1 MHDLS
6 LHKGTKNSQIFHFVI
21 ADLFSRA
28 NTTIKITRCIW
39 VKCDFFTNFVPLMRR
54 PFNMNPAIE
63 RNSILLIYT
72 GGTIGMMKNPVTG
85 ALENFNFDQLLEY
98 VPEIKGFNLD
108 LYSIAFEPPMDSS
121 DISPESWSQ
130 LVKIIYSNYDQYD
143 GFVILHGT
151 DTMAFTASA
160 LSFMLEGL
168 MKPVILTGSQLPI
181 GALRT
186 DGKEN
191 LLTAI
196 EIAAA
201 KHQDGTPIVPEVCV
215 FFHEKLMRGNRTT
228 KVSAENFDAFES
240 NNYPLLAHSGIE
252 LQFYEHNILPYRAD
266 SMLTPHYEMD
276 PNIIIFSLFPGMQP
290 EIVKKMMRDRKL
302 KGVIFRTFGS
312 GNAPQQEWL
321 VKALSHA
328 TQSGKTI
335 VNITQC
341 STGSVK
347 MGLYE
352 TGRQLLE
359 AGIISGYDSTVEAAL
374 TKLMYLLG
382 RGFNTEEINHYM
394 NLSIAGEITL

>member
-1 MHDLS
+1 MS
-6 LHKGTKNSQIFHFVI
+6 TSTQASV
-21 ADLFSRA
+21 
-28 NTTIKITRCIW
+28 
-39 VKCDFFTNFVPLMRR
+39 
-54 PFNMNPAIE
+54 
-63 RNSILLIYT
+63 LLIYT
-72 GGTIGMMKNPVTG
+72 GGTIGMIQNPDTG
-85 ALENFNFDQLLEY
+85 ALESFNFDHLLRH
-98 VPEIKGFNLD
+98 VPEIRQFNLD
-108 LYSIAFEPPMDSS
+108 IFSYAFNPPIDSS
-121 DISPESWSQ
+121 DMSPSFWSE
-130 LVKIIYSNYDQYD
+130 LVGIIYSNYERYD

-201 KHQDGTPIVPEVCV
+201 KNPDGTPVVPEVCV

-228 KVSAENFDAFES
+228 KISAENFDAFES

-252 LQFYEHNILPYRAD
+252 IQYHRHFIKPYNPD
-266 SMLTPHYEMD
+266 IELVPHYEMD
-276 PNIIIFSLFPGMQP
+276 SNILIFSLFPGIQP
-290 EIVKKMMRDRKL
+290 GIVEQVLRSPEL
-302 KGVIFRTFGS
+302 KGIIFRTFGS
-312 GNAPQQEWL
+312 GNAPRFPWL
-321 VKALSHA
+321 TEALTEA
-328 TQSGKTI
+328 TKRGKII

-347 MGLYE
+347 MRMYE

-359 AGIISGYDSTVEAAL
+359 AGIISGHDSTVEAAV

-382 RGFNTEEINHYM
+382 QGLSADTIRAKMKE
-394 NLSIAGEITL
+394 SIAGEISV

>member
-1 MHDLS
+1 MRNELNEMLYLFIYIDVL
-6 LHKGTKNSQIFHFVI
+6 LYTKKRS
-21 ADLFSRA
+21 ADL
-28 NTTIKITRCIW
+28 CIMQI
-39 VKCDFFTNFVPLMRR
+39 FTNFAL
-54 PFNMNPAIE
+54 
-63 RNSILLIYT
+63 NSIIPNSSSIAMKDHTAEKKSVLLIYT

-98 VPEIKGFNLD
+98 VPEIKGFNLN

-130 LVKIIYSNYDQYD
+130 LVKIIYSNYEAYD

-201 KHQDGTPIVPEVCV
+201 KNDDGTPIVPEVCV

-228 KVSAENFDAFES
+228 KVSADNFDAFES
-240 NNYPLLAHSGIE
+240 NNYPLLAYSGIE
-252 LQFYEHNILPYRAD
+252 LQFYPHNIRPYQPDAV
-266 SMLTPHYEMD
+266 LTPHYEMD
-276 PNIIIFSLFPGMQP
+276 TNIIIFSLFPGMQP
-290 EIVKKMMRDRKL
+290 DIVKKIMRDKELR
-302 KGVIFRTFGS
+302 GVIFRTFGS
-312 GNAPQQEWL
+312 GNAPQKKWL
-321 VKALSHA
+321 VDALTRATKA
-328 TQSGKTI
+328 GKII

-359 AGIISGYDSTVEAAL
+359 SGIISGHDSTVEAAL
-374 TKLMYLLG
+374 AKMMYLLG
-382 RGFNTEEINHYM
+382 KGLDSEAIRHYM
-394 NLSIAGEITL
+394 NTSIAGEITL

>member
-1 MHDLS
+1 MSH
-6 LHKGTKNSQIFHFVI
+6 H
-21 ADLFSRA
+21 A
-28 NTTIKITRCIW
+28 
-39 VKCDFFTNFVPLMRR
+39 
-54 PFNMNPAIE
+54 PA
-63 RNSILLIYT
+63 SILLIYT
-72 GGTIGMMKNPVTG
+72 GGTIGMIQNPDTG
-85 ALENFNFDQLLEY
+85 ALESFNFDHLLRH
-98 VPEIKGFNLD
+98 VPEIRQFNLD
-108 LYSIAFEPPMDSS
+108 IFSYAFNPPIDSS
-121 DISPESWSQ
+121 DMSPSFWAE
-130 LVKIIYSNYDQYD
+130 LVGIIYSNYERYD

-201 KHQDGTPIVPEVCV
+201 KNPNGTPIVPEVCV

-228 KVSAENFDAFES
+228 KISAENFDAFES

-252 LQFYEHNILPYRAD
+252 IQYHRHFIKPYNSKAN
-266 SMLTPHYEMD
+266 LIPHYEMD
-276 PNIIIFSLFPGMQP
+276 SNILIFSLFPGIQP
-290 EIVKKMMRDRKL
+290 GIVEQVLRSPEL
-302 KGVIFRTFGS
+302 KGIIFRTFGS
-312 GNAPQQEWL
+312 GNAPRFPWL
-321 VKALSHA
+321 TEALTEA
-328 TQSGKTI
+328 TKRGKII

-347 MGLYE
+347 MRMYE

-359 AGIISGYDSTVEAAL
+359 AGIISGHDSTVEAAV

-382 RGFNTEEINHYM
+382 QGLSADTIRTKMKE
-394 NLSIAGEITL
+394 SIAGEISV